1 MIVAQGGLILT
12 DTLTGMA
19 VFASVVELGSFTKAA
34 DRLGMSKSAISKQVS
49 RLEDRLGVQL
59 MTRTTRRLSL
69 TEAGE
74 SFYRSCARVVA
85 EAEAAE
91 LEMSHRQEVPVGR
104 LRVNVPVSFGLAH
117 LGPVLTD
124 FMRVHPGIT
133 LEVGY
138 QDRFVDLIEE
148 GWDVAVRIGSLPDS
162 SLRARRICESRRVIA
177 AAPAYWKRHGKPTH
191 PEELRDHACF
201 LYAYS
206 SHPRDWSFRGQD
218 GQFRVRVDGPLLV
231 NNGELAVEA
240 AIAGLGVVDTP
251 IFLCEEEIRA
261 GKLEIALSEYEDMRI
276 GIHAVY
282 PPSRHMSAKVR
293 AFIDFLA
300 SRFSDRK
307 GWV

>member
-1 MIVAQGGLILT
+1 MT

-19 VFASVVELGSFTKAA
+19 IFAAVVELGSFTRAA
-34 DRLGMSKSAISKQVS
+34 ERLGMSKSAISKQVS

-74 SFYRSCARVVA
+74 AFYRSCARVVA

-124 FMRVHPGIT
+124 FMRAHPGIT
-133 LEVGY
+133 LDVGY

-148 GWDVAVRIGSLPDS
+148 GWDVAVRIGTLPDS
-162 SLRARRICESRRVIA
+162 SLRVRRICESRRVIV
-177 AAPAYWKRHGKPTH
+177 AAPAYWKKHGKPTH
-191 PEELRDHACF
+191 PEDLRDHTCF
-201 LYAYS
+201 LYAYAA
-206 SHPRDWSFRGQD
+206 HPRDWSFRGQD
-218 GQFRVRVDGPLLV
+218 GVFRVRVDGPLLV
-231 NNGELAVEA
+231 NNGELAVQA
-240 AIAGLGVVDTP
+240 AVAGLGVAETP
-251 IFLCEEEIRA
+251 MFLCEDEIRS
-261 GKLEIALSEYEDMRI
+261 GQLEIALSDYEDARI

-293 AFIDFLA
+293 AFIDFLVG
-300 SRFSDRK
+300 RFSDRK
-307 GWV
+307 GWI